1 MTRKKLIFWSLA
13 AYGLYYFMKH
23 RAAAPAALPNPGASQ
38 MPIRPLPGLTLVSN
52 TGATSGGASG
62 SW

>member
-13 AYGLYYFMKH
+13 AFGVYYYMKH
-23 RAAAPAALPNPGASQ
+23 RAATASPSPAALPAPGSSSATVQ
-38 MPIRPLPGLTLVSN
+38 PVPGLTLVSN
-52 TGATSGGASG
+52 TGGATG